1 MFPSTYD
8 CCGITLQVYKL
19 LQFRVGNLPKMT
31 DSGAMCQPT
40 SRIVNVVGVLSEVVG
55 LFNSS
60 TIDYGELT
68 KAEATLLSVNRS
80 SVLWRVSE
88 LSSRFAR
95 RA

>member
-8 CCGITLQVYKL
+8 CCGTTLQVYKL

-60 TIDYGELT
+60 KRKRLCSLSTEAVCFGEFPNLVQG
-68 KAEATLLSVNRS
+68 SHVG
-80 SVLWRVSE
+80 
-88 LSSRFAR
+88 R
-95 RA
+95 RNM